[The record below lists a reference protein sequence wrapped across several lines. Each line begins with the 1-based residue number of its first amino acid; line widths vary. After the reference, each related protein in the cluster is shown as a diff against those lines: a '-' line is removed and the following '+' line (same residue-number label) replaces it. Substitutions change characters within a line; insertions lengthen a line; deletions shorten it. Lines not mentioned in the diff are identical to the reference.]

1 MLEIAAVLFVPGRTD
16 DIVEGEG
23 LGPRN
28 STMKTYTKNRIL
40 LLQWF
45 LPKVLTILTEIGL
58 GKQGLT

>member
-1 MLEIAAVLFVPGRTD
+1 MEQRLMLEIAAVLFVPGRTD

-40 LLQWF
+40 LLQ
-45 LPKVLTILTEIGL
+45 
-58 GKQGLT
+58 